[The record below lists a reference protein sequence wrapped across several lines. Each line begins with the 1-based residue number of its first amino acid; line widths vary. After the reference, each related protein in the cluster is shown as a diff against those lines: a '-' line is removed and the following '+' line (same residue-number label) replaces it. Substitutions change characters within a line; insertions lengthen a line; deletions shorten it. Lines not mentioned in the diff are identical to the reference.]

1 MRWYLR
7 AYYNS
12 IHTCSIYSWSRARKH
27 GNFSFLQKKH
37 FNTPANKIP
46 QNSSLA
52 GEECYLS
59 LLTELW
65 HEFGQSKELKKEID
79 LRTDLMELNLEYLI
93 EGDRCLLNDIK
104 IVKAELEKLLK
115 ESSSSV
121 DFDFDK
127 EVGKVAQ
134 HLGRAIN
141 QKETTIFEYYAATKV

>member
-1 MRWYLR
+1 M
-7 AYYNS
+7 
-12 IHTCSIYSWSRARKH
+12 
-27 GNFSFLQKKH
+27 
-37 FNTPANKIP
+37 
-46 QNSSLA
+46 
-52 GEECYLS
+52 S

-79 LRTDLMELNLEYLI
+79 LRTDLMDLNLEYLI

-115 ESSSSV
+115 ESSNSV